1 MADPHGCI
9 FALRFRKDYR
19 QCAALLDFVQMKVLL
34 FSNFIETFCCSF
46 FIFSYFCKKKRGM
59 KEKVIYLLLI
69 IMILTSCAGN
79 RKYDDLMQR
88 ADSIMNVNDDS
99 AKVAIR
105 MFDGVKSQLPEFSK
119 AQKMRYELLRH
130 KAMNKA
136 YISFTSDSK
145 MKEVVDYYDRHGS
158 ANERMLANY
167 VLGCVYRDMHEVP
180 LALEYYNKAAEQAD
194 TTAADCDYG
203 TLYRVYSQMGF
214 LFSKQ
219 YLPYQLLDAFGKAE
233 KYAYL
238 AKDTLNAIIN
248 YQNKGDAYDYLGKKD
263 SVVAINL
270 RSANMFKR
278 IGDNYNAAI
287 ALGCNYSYYI
297 EKQDSVNAKKAFEA
311 YFSTGY
317 EGNSNYGDAKAFLL
331 CEKGRYYMFV
341 SRLDSAFSC
350 LNQSLKL
357 SKSYSNK
364 AAATKVL
371 AQYYARVNKP
381 VLAMKYALKSSE
393 YNDSDLLAVRES
405 QLQQIQ
411 AMYNYGRNQEIARK
425 AELKAERITMLVYV
439 LIAGG
444 VVIFLLLTYL
454 YLKQLKKKKEKIL
467 VTKHLYDDSLLKLRQ
482 KQEELELLRT
492 VNDRK
497 IADVI
502 KEKEQTINK
511 LKEDLKDIRDKYSNS
526 SLSDVDILLKESSI
540 YKRIKYLE
548 LHPKE
553 TMRENDWIELEETIE
568 QLIPS
573 FIPLLKNRLNVMA
586 YRICLLV
593 KLEISTSSIAILLGL
608 SSSAISKYRKV
619 MLEKLCGRSGKPK
632 DFDEYI
638 RQIE

>member
-1 MADPHGCI
+1 
-9 FALRFRKDYR
+9 
-19 QCAALLDFVQMKVLL
+19 
-34 FSNFIETFCCSF
+34 
-46 FIFSYFCKKKRGM
+46 M
-59 KEKVIYLLLI
+59 KEKVLYLLLI
-69 IMILTSCAGN
+69 IMLLASCAGN

-105 MFDGVKSQLPEFSK
+105 MLDGVKSQLSEFTK
-119 AQKMRYELLRH
+119 KQRMRYELLRH

-136 YISFTSDSK
+136 CITFTSDSV
-145 MKEVVDYYDRHGS
+145 MKEVVDYYDNHGS

-180 LALEYYNKAAEQAD
+180 LALEYYNKATEQAD

-297 EKQDSVNAKKAFEA
+297 DKGDSVNARKAFES
-311 YFSTGY
+311 YTSTGY

-425 AELKAERITMLVYV
+425 AELKTERITMLVYV

-444 VVIFLLLTYL
+444 VVIFLLLTNL
-454 YLKQLKKKKEKIL
+454 YLRQLKKKKEKII

-511 LKEDLKDIRDKYSNS
+511 LKDDLKDIRDKYSNS

-553 TMRENDWIELEETIE
+553 IMRENDWIELEETIE

>member
-1 MADPHGCI
+1 
-9 FALRFRKDYR
+9 
-19 QCAALLDFVQMKVLL
+19 
-34 FSNFIETFCCSF
+34 
-46 FIFSYFCKKKRGM
+46 M
-59 KEKVIYLLLI
+59 KEKVIFLLFI
-69 IMILTSCAGN
+69 IMLLASCAGN

-105 MFDGVKSQLPEFSK
+105 MLDGVKSQLPEFSK

-180 LALEYYNKAAEQAD
+180 LALEYYNKATEQAD

-331 CEKGRYYMFV
+331 CEKGRYYMFI

-444 VVIFLLLTYL
+444 VVIFLLLTHL

-573 FIPLLKNRLNVMA
+573 FIPLLKNRLNVIA

>member
-1 MADPHGCI
+1 M
-9 FALRFRKDYR
+9 
-19 QCAALLDFVQMKVLL
+19 
-34 FSNFIETFCCSF
+34 
-46 FIFSYFCKKKRGM
+46 
-59 KEKVIYLLLI
+59 
-69 IMILTSCAGN
+69 
-79 RKYDDLMQR
+79 YDDLMQR

-105 MFDGVKSQLPEFSK
+105 MLDGVKSKLPEFTQS
-119 AQKMRYELLRH
+119 QKMRYELLRH

-136 YISFTSDSK
+136 CITFTSDSV
-145 MKEVVDYYDRHGS
+145 MKEVVDYYDHHGS

-167 VLGCVYRDMHEVP
+167 VLGCVYRDMHEAP
-180 LALEYYNKAAEQAD
+180 MALEYYNKATEQAD

-331 CEKGRYYMFV
+331 CEKGRYYMFI
-341 SRLDSAFSC
+341 SRIDSAFSC

-381 VLAMKYALKSSE
+381 VLAMKYALKTSE
-393 YNDSDLLAVRES
+393 YNDSDLLALRES

-444 VVIFLLLTYL
+444 VVIFLLLTNL
-454 YLKQLKKKKEKIL
+454 YLRQLKKKKEKIV
-467 VTKHLYDDSLLKLRQ
+467 VTKQLYDDSLLKLRQ

-502 KEKEQTINK
+502 KEKEQMINK
-511 LKEDLKDIRDKYSNS
+511 LKDDLKDIRDKYSNS

-553 TMRENDWIELEETIE
+553 IMRENDWIELEETIE

>member
-1 MADPHGCI
+1 
-9 FALRFRKDYR
+9 
-19 QCAALLDFVQMKVLL
+19 
-34 FSNFIETFCCSF
+34 
-46 FIFSYFCKKKRGM
+46 M
-59 KEKVIYLLLI
+59 KEKVLYLLLI
-69 IMILTSCAGN
+69 IMLLASCAGN

-105 MFDGVKSQLPEFSK
+105 MLDGVKSQLPEYTQ

-136 YISFTSDSK
+136 CITFTSDSV
-145 MKEVVDYYDRHGS
+145 MKEVVDYYEDHGS
-158 ANERMLANY
+158 ANQRMLANY

-180 LALEYYNKAAEQAD
+180 LALEYYNKATEQAD

-311 YFSTGY
+311 YFSIGY

-331 CEKGRYYMFV
+331 CEKGTYYMFV

-425 AELKAERITMLVYV
+425 AELKTERITMLVYV

-444 VVIFLLLTYL
+444 VVIFLLLTNL
-454 YLKQLKKKKEKIL
+454 YLRQLKKKKEKII

-511 LKEDLKDIRDKYSNS
+511 LKDDLKDIRDKYSNS

-553 TMRENDWIELEETIE
+553 IMRENDWIELEETIE

-573 FIPLLKNRLNVMA
+573 FIPLLKNRLNVIA

>member
-1 MADPHGCI
+1 
-9 FALRFRKDYR
+9 
-19 QCAALLDFVQMKVLL
+19 
-34 FSNFIETFCCSF
+34 
-46 FIFSYFCKKKRGM
+46 M
-59 KEKVIYLLLI
+59 KEKVLYLLLI

-105 MFDGVKSQLPEFSK
+105 MLDGVESQLPEFSK

-136 YISFTSDSK
+136 YISFTSDSI
-145 MKEVVDYYDRHGS
+145 MKEIVDYYDRHGS

-180 LALEYYNKAAEQAD
+180 LALVYYNKAAEQAD

-219 YLPYQLLDAFGKAE
+219 YLPYQLLDAFDKAE

-331 CEKGRYYMFV
+331 CEKGTYYMFV

-444 VVIFLLLTYL
+444 VVIFLLLTHL

-573 FIPLLKNRLNVMA
+573 FIPLLKNRLNVIA

-608 SSSAISKYRKV
+608 SSSTISKYRKV

>member
-1 MADPHGCI
+1 
-9 FALRFRKDYR
+9 
-19 QCAALLDFVQMKVLL
+19 
-34 FSNFIETFCCSF
+34 
-46 FIFSYFCKKKRGM
+46 M
-59 KEKVIYLLLI
+59 KEKVIFLLLI

-105 MFDGVKSQLPEFSK
+105 MLDGVKSQLPEFSK

-136 YISFTSDSK
+136 YISFTSDSI

-331 CEKGRYYMFV
+331 CEKGTYYMFV

-444 VVIFLLLTYL
+444 VVIFLLLTHL

-482 KQEELELLRT
+482 KQEELELLRK

-511 LKEDLKDIRDKYSNS
+511 LEDDLKDIRDKYSNS

>member
-1 MADPHGCI
+1 
-9 FALRFRKDYR
+9 
-19 QCAALLDFVQMKVLL
+19 
-34 FSNFIETFCCSF
+34 
-46 FIFSYFCKKKRGM
+46 M
-59 KEKVIYLLLI
+59 KEKVIFLLLI
-69 IMILTSCAGN
+69 IMLLASCAGN

-105 MFDGVKSQLPEFSK
+105 MLDGVKSQLPEFTQ

-136 YISFTSDSK
+136 CITFTSDSV
-145 MKEVVDYYDRHGS
+145 MKEVVDYYEDHGS
-158 ANERMLANY
+158 ANQRMLANY

-180 LALEYYNKAAEQAD
+180 LALEYYNQATEQAD

-411 AMYNYGRNQEIARK
+411 AMYNYERNQEIARK

-444 VVIFLLLTYL
+444 VVIFLLLTHL

-511 LKEDLKDIRDKYSNS
+511 LEDDLKDIRDKYSNS

-573 FIPLLKNRLNVMA
+573 FIPLLKNRLNVIA

-593 KLEISTSSIAILLGL
+593 KFEISTSSIAILLGL

>member
-1 MADPHGCI
+1 
-9 FALRFRKDYR
+9 
-19 QCAALLDFVQMKVLL
+19 
-34 FSNFIETFCCSF
+34 
-46 FIFSYFCKKKRGM
+46 M
-59 KEKVIYLLLI
+59 KEKVLYLLLI
-69 IMILTSCAGN
+69 TMLLASCAGN

-105 MFDGVKSQLPEFSK
+105 MLDGVESQLPEFSN

-136 YISFTSDSK
+136 YISFTSDSI

-167 VLGCVYRDMHEVP
+167 ILGCVYRDMYEVP
-180 LALEYYNKAAEQAD
+180 MALEYYNKAKEQAD

-214 LFSKQ
+214 LFDKQ
-219 YLPYQLLDAFGKAE
+219 YLPYQELEAFGKAVR
-233 KYAYL
+233 YAYL

-248 YQNKGDAYDYLGKKD
+248 SQNRGIAYDYLGNKD
-263 SVVAINL
+263 SVIAINL
-270 RSANMFKR
+270 HAAEMYKR
-278 IGDNYNAAI
+278 IRNNEAAAI

-297 EKQDSVNAKKAFEA
+297 DKGDSVNARKAFES
-311 YFSTGY
+311 YTSTGY

-444 VVIFLLLTYL
+444 VVIFQLLTYL
-454 YLKQLKKKKEKIL
+454 YLKQLKKKKEKII

-511 LKEDLKDIRDKYSNS
+511 LKDDLKDIRDKYSNS

-553 TMRENDWIELEETIE
+553 IMRENDWIELEETIE

-573 FIPLLKNRLNVMA
+573 FIPLLKNRLNVIA

-619 MLEKLCGRSGKPK
+619 MLEKLCGRSEKPK

>member
-1 MADPHGCI
+1 
-9 FALRFRKDYR
+9 
-19 QCAALLDFVQMKVLL
+19 
-34 FSNFIETFCCSF
+34 
-46 FIFSYFCKKKRGM
+46 M
-59 KEKVIYLLLI
+59 KEKVLYLLLI
-69 IMILTSCAGN
+69 IMLLASCAGN

-105 MFDGVKSQLPEFSK
+105 MLDGVKSQLPEFTQ

-136 YISFTSDSK
+136 CITFTSDSV
-145 MKEVVDYYDRHGS
+145 MKEVVDYYEDHGS
-158 ANERMLANY
+158 ANQRMLANY

-180 LALEYYNKAAEQAD
+180 LALEYYNKATEQAD
-194 TTAADCDYG
+194 TTVADCDYG

-331 CEKGRYYMFV
+331 CEKGTYYMFV

-573 FIPLLKNRLNVMA
+573 FIPLLKNRLNVIA

>member
-1 MADPHGCI
+1 
-9 FALRFRKDYR
+9 
-19 QCAALLDFVQMKVLL
+19 
-34 FSNFIETFCCSF
+34 
-46 FIFSYFCKKKRGM
+46 M
-59 KEKVIYLLLI
+59 KEKVLYLLLI

-105 MFDGVKSQLPEFSK
+105 MLDGVESQLPEFSK

-136 YISFTSDSK
+136 YISFTSDSI
-145 MKEVVDYYDRHGS
+145 MKEIVDYYDRHGS

-219 YLPYQLLDAFGKAE
+219 YLPYQLLDAFDKAE

-331 CEKGRYYMFV
+331 CEKGTYYMFV

-444 VVIFLLLTYL
+444 VVIFLLLTHL

>member
-1 MADPHGCI
+1 
-9 FALRFRKDYR
+9 
-19 QCAALLDFVQMKVLL
+19 
-34 FSNFIETFCCSF
+34 
-46 FIFSYFCKKKRGM
+46 M
-59 KEKVIYLLLI
+59 KEKVIFLLFI
-69 IMILTSCAGN
+69 IMLLASCAGN

-105 MFDGVKSQLPEFSK
+105 MLDGVKSQLPEFSK
-119 AQKMRYELLRH
+119 AQKMHYELLRH

-180 LALEYYNKAAEQAD
+180 LALEYYNKATEQAD

-248 YQNKGDAYDYLGKKD
+248 YQNKGDAYDYLGRKD

-331 CEKGRYYMFV
+331 CEKGRYYMFI

-444 VVIFLLLTYL
+444 VVIFLLLTHL

-511 LKEDLKDIRDKYSNS
+511 LEDDLKDIRDKYSNS

-553 TMRENDWIELEETIE
+553 IMRENDWIELEETIE

>member
-1 MADPHGCI
+1 
-9 FALRFRKDYR
+9 
-19 QCAALLDFVQMKVLL
+19 
-34 FSNFIETFCCSF
+34 
-46 FIFSYFCKKKRGM
+46 M
-59 KEKVIYLLLI
+59 KEKVLYLLLI
-69 IMILTSCAGN
+69 IMLLASCAGN

-88 ADSIMNVNDDS
+88 ADSIINVNDDS

-105 MFDGVKSQLPEFSK
+105 MLDGVKSQLPEFSK

-180 LALEYYNKAAEQAD
+180 LALEYYNKATEQAD

-248 YQNKGDAYDYLGKKD
+248 YQNKGDAYDYLGRKD

-331 CEKGRYYMFV
+331 CEKGRYYMFI
-341 SRLDSAFSC
+341 SWLDSAFSC

-444 VVIFLLLTYL
+444 VVIFLLLTHL

-573 FIPLLKNRLNVMA
+573 FIPLLKSRLNVIA

>member
-1 MADPHGCI
+1 
-9 FALRFRKDYR
+9 
-19 QCAALLDFVQMKVLL
+19 
-34 FSNFIETFCCSF
+34 
-46 FIFSYFCKKKRGM
+46 M
-59 KEKVIYLLLI
+59 KEKVIFLLLI
-69 IMILTSCAGN
+69 IMLLASCAGN

-105 MFDGVKSQLPEFSK
+105 MLDGVESQLPEFFK

-136 YISFTSDSK
+136 YISFTSDSI
-145 MKEVVDYYDRHGS
+145 MKEIVDYYDRHGS

-180 LALEYYNKAAEQAD
+180 LALEYYNKAVEQAD

-219 YLPYQLLDAFGKAE
+219 YLSYQLLDAFDKAE

-331 CEKGRYYMFV
+331 CEKGTYYMFV

-553 TMRENDWIELEETIE
+553 IMRENDWIELEETIE

>member
-1 MADPHGCI
+1 
-9 FALRFRKDYR
+9 
-19 QCAALLDFVQMKVLL
+19 
-34 FSNFIETFCCSF
+34 
-46 FIFSYFCKKKRGM
+46 M

-511 LKEDLKDIRDKYSNS
+511 LEDDLKDIRDKYSNS

-553 TMRENDWIELEETIE
+553 IMRENDWIELEETIE

>member
-1 MADPHGCI
+1 
-9 FALRFRKDYR
+9 
-19 QCAALLDFVQMKVLL
+19 
-34 FSNFIETFCCSF
+34 
-46 FIFSYFCKKKRGM
+46 M

-69 IMILTSCAGN
+69 LLILTSCAGN
-79 RKYDDLMQR
+79 RKYDDLMKR
-88 ADSIMNVNDDS
+88 ADSIMNVNDAS
-99 AKVAIR
+99 AKGAIR
-105 MFDGVKSQLPEFSK
+105 MLDGIKSQLPEFSQS
-119 AQKMRYELLRH
+119 QKMRYELLRH

-136 YISFTSDSK
+136 CITFTSDSV
-145 MKEVVDYYDRHGS
+145 MKEVVDYYDNHGS

-180 LALEYYNKAAEQAD
+180 LALEYYNKATEQAD

-297 EKQDSVNAKKAFEA
+297 DKGDSVNARKAFES
-311 YFSTGY
+311 YTSTGY

-425 AELKAERITMLVYV
+425 AELKTERITMLVYV

-444 VVIFLLLTYL
+444 VVIFLLLTNL
-454 YLKQLKKKKEKIL
+454 YLRQLKKKKEKII

-511 LKEDLKDIRDKYSNS
+511 LKDDLKDIRDKYSNS

-553 TMRENDWIELEETIE
+553 IMRENDWIELEETIE